1 MAKGNKW
8 SYVYYDN
15 RIKLEKY
22 FGRTLDTDI
31 YIRLYTIKSRNL
43 RFLQIS
49 GHVTGFS
56 SRFVDNATVE
66 QILADFPFIKEFVRE

>member
-8 SYVYYDN
+8 SYVYYYN

-43 RFLQIS
+43 RFLQVS
-49 GHVTGFS
+49 GNVTGFS